1 MGNKHSPIR
10 EKFLVF
16 GSPLIEEDEIR
27 EVEETLRPGWIGTG
41 PRVSKFERMF
51 GDYIGSQYNIARHSC
66 TVSLHH
72 SMLVDR
78 INPGD
83 FPDAEYISERTIY
96 FATLCPSSLTKTWKM

>member
-1 MGNKHSPIR
+1 M
-10 EKFLVF
+10 
-16 GSPLIEEDEIR
+16 IEEDEIR
-27 EVEETLRPGWIGTG
+27 EVEETLRPGWIGTD

-72 SMLVDR
+72 SMLVAG

-83 FPDAEYISERTIY
+83 FPNAEYISERTI
-96 FATLCPSSLTKTWKM
+96 SLPLSAKLSDKDVEDVIGAMTKILDRFSK